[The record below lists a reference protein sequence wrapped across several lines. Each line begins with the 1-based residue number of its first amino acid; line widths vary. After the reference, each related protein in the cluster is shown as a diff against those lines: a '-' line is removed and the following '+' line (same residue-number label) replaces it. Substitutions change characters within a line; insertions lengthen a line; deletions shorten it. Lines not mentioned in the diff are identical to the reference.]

1 MKIQGILRHS
11 MKNFSEKVVRM
22 IWYEK
27 IRKTALHTYH
37 RDILKAKM
45 VEFAGYDMPVQYFSV
60 IDEHNNCR
68 DHASVFDVSHMGQI
82 RIHGKDRMKFIE
94 SVCVSDI
101 KELKNGSAT
110 LSLLTNN
117 NGGIND
123 DTIITNMS
131 EFL

>member
-1 MKIQGILRHS
+1 
-11 MKNFSEKVVRM
+11 
-22 IWYEK
+22 
-27 IRKTALHTYH
+27 
-37 RDILKAKM
+37 M
-45 VEFAGYDMPVQYFSV
+45 VEFAGYDMPVQYNS
-60 IDEHNNCR
+60 IIEEHNHCR
-68 DHASVFDVSHMGQI
+68 DHASVFDVSHMGQV

-101 KELKNGSAT
+101 NELKNGSAT

-123 DTIITNMS
+123 DTIITNMN